1 MWFELK
7 RRTEVSK
14 KTTLIMAILAILGSL
29 ALFTILFW
37 YEGIGFLTGYKEM
50 FTYAFA
56 PSQALSLTIRRTIPF
71 LLLTLAFIVPLK
83 AGIWNIGAQG
93 QFYMGATAAT
103 GLSFAFSNQPSYIL
117 IPILMGG
124 AMIAGAGWAGIAG
137 FLKGKLKVNEI
148 ITTLMLNWVAIFI
161 VKHLVEG
168 GPWMTEAGRP
178 ESSLLSPA
186 GAMPNLVEFGGKAIP
201 YTIILAIG
209 LAVALFF
216 FFRRSRLGFEIK
228 TVGENPATAESS
240 GMSYAKVVLVTMLI
254 GGALAGIAGYHQ
266 SANVVQ
272 RLRPDLSPQWGF
284 YAIVIG
290 LLVNRNSLGAI
301 VGSFFV
307 CGFIVGTSALQ
318 MFLGMT
324 YGAGP
329 IFIGILFLLFAAFRF
344 FQNYKIVW
352 TRGEL

>member
-1 MWFELK
+1 MKPMWFELK
-7 RRTEVSK
+7 RRTEVSR

-50 FTYAFA
+50 LTYAFT
-56 PSQALSLTIRRTIPF
+56 PSEALSLTIRRTIPF

-117 IPILMGG
+117 IPILIGG

-168 GPWMTEAGRP
+168 
-178 ESSLLSPA
+178 
-186 GAMPNLVEFGGKAIP
+186 
-201 YTIILAIG
+201 
-209 LAVALFF
+209 
-216 FFRRSRLGFEIK
+216 
-228 TVGENPATAESS
+228 
-240 GMSYAKVVLVTMLI
+240 
-254 GGALAGIAGYHQ
+254 
-266 SANVVQ
+266 
-272 RLRPDLSPQWGF
+272 
-284 YAIVIG
+284 
-290 LLVNRNSLGAI
+290 
-301 VGSFFV
+301 
-307 CGFIVGTSALQ
+307 
-318 MFLGMT
+318 
-324 YGAGP
+324 
-329 IFIGILFLLFAAFRF
+329 
-344 FQNYKIVW
+344 
-352 TRGEL
+352 